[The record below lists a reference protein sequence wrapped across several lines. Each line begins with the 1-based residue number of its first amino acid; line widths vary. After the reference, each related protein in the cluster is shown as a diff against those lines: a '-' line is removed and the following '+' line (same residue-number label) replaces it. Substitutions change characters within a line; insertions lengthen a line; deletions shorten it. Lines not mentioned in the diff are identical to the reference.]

1 MAPLARRRRRQSAFS
16 LLELVLVMSVS
27 AMLALSLYT
36 AMHIALQARKSAR
49 AAIEPTR
56 IGAVASDL
64 LRQDFENVLPPT
76 GVLAGPFIGTP
87 GGTGQSGSAG
97 DDVQFFTLGRD
108 EPSDG
113 SPLSEGIRKV
123 ELLVDATQTPPA
135 LIRRVTRNL
144 LPSSEPL
151 VNDEILCRNVRTFTV
166 RYYDGYD
173 WQDTW
178 DSTQNNNVLPMAVAV
193 TLELDDPTTADPAHA
208 PPRSLTRVFPLA
220 CGKLADDATTGGL
233 Q

>member
-1 MAPLARRRRRQSAFS
+1 MNRPRRHSGFS

-27 AMLALSLYT
+27 AMLALTLYT
-36 AMHIALQARKSAR
+36 SMHIALQARKSAR
-49 AAIEPTR
+49 AAVEPTR
-56 IGAVASDL
+56 IGAVAADL

-87 GGTGQSGSAG
+87 GGSGQSSGAG
-97 DDVQFFTLGRD
+97 DDVQFYTIGRD
-108 EPSDG
+108 EPADG
-113 SPLSEGIRKV
+113 SPLDEGIRKV
-123 ELLVDATQTPPA
+123 ELLVDSTQTPPV

-166 RYYDGYD
+166 RYFDGYD

-178 DSTQNNNVLPMAVAV
+178 DSTQNNNVLPMAVSV
-193 TLELDDPTTADPAHA
+193 TLELDDPAAANPAQA
-208 PPRSLTRVFPLA
+208 APRSLTRVFPLS
-220 CGKLADDATTGGL
+220 CGKLADDATIPTF
-233 Q
+233 